1 MVNNILIVD
10 DDEIIL
16 RELSELLDQ
25 DGHQIETAS
34 TGEEALGFI
43 DKSEYDIIFTDLK
56 MPGMDGLEL
65 LRLIKKSTPTTD
77 VVMITG
83 FGTIDNAVEAMKIG
97 AKDYIQKPFKMSHI
111 KGIIEDINNER
122 QYRTTVKP
130 IEVMEEMDKFDSRGA
145 FKELVEDKPGLWITS
160 LREGIEVKE
169 KEGNITFL
177 NISPKEEKGTIHPK
191 NIYKIKEFIKD
202 YLDTNNNAV
211 IMLDCLDLLIA
222 THTNETILKFM
233 TMLEEWAI
241 NHNTRTLI
249 SVNKALLTNDTVKD
263 IRYIISSSYIQVMA
277 DSLSNPLRRRI
288 VRHLKKTPSSF
299 SSILSYLPNTESA
312 KLSFHL
318 QKLINDGIIEKD
330 DQKKYFLTTRGN
342 KALGLM
348 ESMELEGITDR
359 KNLITLSI
367 E

>member
-1 MVNNILIVD
+1 MPNNILIVD

-16 RELSELLDQ
+16 RELSELLNQ

-34 TGEEALGFI
+34 TGEEALGHI
-43 DKSEYDIIFTDLK
+43 EESNYDIIFTDLK

-65 LRLIKKSTPTTD
+65 LRQIKKVRPQTD

-111 KGIIEDINNER
+111 KGIIEDINHEKK
-122 QYRTTVKP
+122 YRHSMKP
-130 IEVMEEMDKFDSRGA
+130 IEVIDEMDQFDSLGV
-145 FKELVEDKPGLWITS
+145 FKELVGEKSGLWITS
-160 LREGIEVKE
+160 IKEGQEIKE
-169 KEGNITFL
+169 KDGDITFL
-177 NISPKEEKGTIHPK
+177 NISPLEESGTIHPK

-202 YLDTNNNAV
+202 FLETTSPVV
-211 IMLDCLDLLIA
+211 ILLDCLDLLIA

-233 TMLEEWAI
+233 TLLEEWAI
-241 NHNTRTLI
+241 NNNTRTLI
-249 SVNKALLTNDTVKD
+249 SINKNMLANDTVKD

-330 DQKKYFLTTRGN
+330 TQKKYFLTTRGN